1 MAATFKHLPFSH
13 ETRDPESR
21 YCERFPDDTC
31 EIDETNPENW
41 IEGNGARD
49 EI

>member
-1 MAATFKHLPFSH
+1 MAATIKHLPFSH

-21 YCERFPDDTC
+21 YCEGCPDDTC
-31 EIDETNPENW
+31 DIEESDSEKW
-41 IEGNGARD
+41 IEENGARD